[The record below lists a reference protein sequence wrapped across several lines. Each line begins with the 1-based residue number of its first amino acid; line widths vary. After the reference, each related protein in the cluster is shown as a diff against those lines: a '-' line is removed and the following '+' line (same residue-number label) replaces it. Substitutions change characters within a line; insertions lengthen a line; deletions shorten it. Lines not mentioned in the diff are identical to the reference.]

1 MAVWQAGGPRCKGLN
16 FVVGE
21 GKFLRDSAQTVTPNE
36 LCPVVCG
43 IYADCLSAC
52 SAVYV
57 SIFPERAQDK
67 ICGVS
72 VV

>member
-1 MAVWQAGGPRCKGLN
+1 MAVWQAGGPHCKGLN

-52 SAVYV
+52 SAVYR
-57 SIFPERAQDK
+57 INFPRK
-67 ICGVS
+67 S
-72 VV
+72 T

>member
-36 LCPVVCG
+36 LCPVVFG

-57 SIFPERAQDK
+57 SISQKEHKTK
-67 ICGVS
+67 IVEFL
-72 VV
+72 

>member
-1 MAVWQAGGPRCKGLN
+1 M
-16 FVVGE
+16 VGE
-21 GKFLRDSAQTVTPNE
+21 ASFLRDSAQTVTPNE

-57 SIFPERAQDK
+57 SIFPEEHKTK
-67 ICGVS
+67 IVEFL
-72 VV
+72 